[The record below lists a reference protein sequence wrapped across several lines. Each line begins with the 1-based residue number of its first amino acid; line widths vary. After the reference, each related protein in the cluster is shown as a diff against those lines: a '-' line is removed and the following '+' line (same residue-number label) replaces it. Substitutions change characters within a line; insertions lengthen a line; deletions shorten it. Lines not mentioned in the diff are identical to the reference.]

1 MDWISASLTTAA
13 ILAVVAVLDK
23 VILTYQRVDLGAFYV
38 ITGLFN
44 LLIGLALA
52 AVVSWSGP
60 FSATVW
66 AAGAGSG
73 LLWGIVLLLLFFGIR
88 RLEISRAMPVFHT
101 FPVFVAILAVLFL
114 DERLSAVQWLAIL
127 VTVVGAG
134 LVTVD
139 RTAARRDGSVI
150 GYAATTLAS
159 LSAALAN
166 VVTKHALVEMTVWN
180 AMALR
185 TGLLGL
191 LLLLPMVLPG
201 VPARARSLARRRR
214 AMGTVLITEGLLAPL
229 GTWVSILAVG
239 LGPVSL
245 VSALTASRPLFILA
259 LTVALSTPALNLLNE
274 PLNRDTLIL
283 KLVSTAL
290 VGGGVATLAFF

>member
-1 MDWISASLTTAA
+1 MSLQVISELPQLPPRPEDSHKGTFGRVLVVGGSRGMSGAVC
-13 ILAVVAVLDK
+13 LAG
-23 VILTYQRVDLGAFYV
+23 LGALR
-38 ITGLFN
+38 G
-44 LLIGLALA
+44 
-52 AVVSWSGP
+52 
-60 FSATVW
+60 
-66 AAGAGSG
+66 
-73 LLWGIVLLLLFFGIR
+73 
-88 RLEISRAMPVFHT
+88 
-101 FPVFVAILAVLFL
+101 
-114 DERLSAVQWLAIL
+114 
-127 VTVVGAG
+127 GAG